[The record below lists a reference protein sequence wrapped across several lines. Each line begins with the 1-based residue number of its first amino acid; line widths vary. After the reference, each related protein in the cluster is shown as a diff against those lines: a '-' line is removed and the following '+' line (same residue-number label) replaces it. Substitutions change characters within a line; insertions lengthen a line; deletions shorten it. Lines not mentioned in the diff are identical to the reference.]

1 MLKNIFK
8 EQTQKIINRLEGFYT
23 VEAALLMPMF
33 FLIFFFLFYMGIYQY
48 DRCVTEQAVKQV
60 LIRASNKEADEV
72 ELEMFLLERC
82 YQPFL
87 KYISVDLVMEKNE
100 VRASFVG
107 GIRTLLGDFSE
118 GSLPVFWLINTEH
131 RVEAYRPVKFI
142 RDVRKVEGYVRDGF
156 CK

>member
-1 MLKNIFK
+1 
-8 EQTQKIINRLEGFYT
+8 
-23 VEAALLMPMF
+23 MPMF
-33 FLIFFFLFYMGIYQY
+33 FLVFFFLFYMGIYQY

-87 KYISVDLVMEKNE
+87 KYISVDMVMETNE
-100 VRASFVG
+100 VAASFVG

>member
-8 EQTQKIINRLEGFYT
+8 AQTQRIINRLEGFYT

-33 FLIFFFLFYMGIYQY
+33 FLVFFFLFYMGIYQY

-87 KYISVDLVMEKNE
+87 KYISVDMVMETNE
-100 VRASFVG
+100 VAASFVG

-118 GSLPVFWLINTEH
+118 GSLPVFWLIN
-131 RVEAYRPVKFI
+131 KFYHL
-142 RDVRKVEGYVRDGF
+142 K
-156 CK
+156 